1 MMNKK
6 FLVFMFL
13 FIGIFVIANV
23 SAWSED
29 EFNNSLTNENI
40 TFSGSEN
47 FTRWLTVPENIIVT
61 NGLLNLSGYEN
72 NRIIETFVLDNV
84 SGVYPKDI
92 TGLYTNGTYIWI
104 LDGNNAETVYKY
116 YMNKTYTGDSFR
128 ITDFYSNNDGHGLT
142 ADSECFY
149 ITDNQ
154 DNEIYKYYI
163 NGTGACG
170 LFNSITSE
178 PQGITT
184 NGTNLFILDYITK
197 LVHISYTNG
206 TDTGVSFN
214 VSDEISSNPTKIT
227 TNGTYI
233 WISSNTNIYKY
244 NMNGTYANDFFN
256 TTQGT
261 NIGGI
266 DITNGDLYTSGSRG
280 NTSIYKIRTDIDF
293 PNNPIL
299 YINSTNVWNQ
309 SGELNSTNSPQK
321 TSNFAS
327 TINSYI
333 ESATAIAG
341 NYLIPFIFHS
351 DTAGILEYL
360 ALVFSSDGY
369 LTQSTTYDATITEGQ
384 SSTVLESI
392 LVSPENSLTSAIFNY
407 NNTNYTTNII
417 FSGNEYNISSTMMT
431 PLVSTDTNI
440 SFSFF
445 LVIDGVTYETTSYN
459 HTVTDIAFSNCT
471 AGDALATFLL
481 VDEELQTALSGDIEI
496 SAYITNPTTSAVVS
510 SINLSYTN
518 VSNASICLTPN
529 SSFNDYKLFYEVRY
543 TADDYVSEFYN
554 VKNANMSAY
563 PKYIAL
569 YDLASNDST
578 EFIVEYR
585 NDNYVTIEDAVVL
598 LLRQYLA
605 EDSYK
610 VVEAPTT
617 SSTGTSILHVDL
629 NTNKYRVIVL
639 KDGVILNTFT
649 NIVFHCEN
657 ELSGQCTQ
665 ELYGGVDPQNTVTL
679 ESLDDF
685 SYSVTKVNE
694 TLTLTYSVPSGS
706 ASVNLYLYQ
715 IDLFGNTY
723 LCNETV
729 YSSGGSID
737 CSYNNTIGDSMVYLE
752 VRKDGELMA
761 SKSYFVEENTDL
773 GFLGNNFFIVFIFI
787 VTITGMALSS
797 PEWMVIMSVITLLLT
812 GSLWLLNG
820 LTFAIGFGS
829 LMWLIVAAGIIIFK
843 LSRQEDR

>member
-13 FIGIFVIANV
+13 FIGFFVIANV

-29 EFNNSLTNENI
+29 EFNNSLTTENI

-47 FTRWLTVPENIIVT
+47 LTRWLTVPENTIVT
-61 NGLLNLSGYEN
+61 NAFMNLSGYDNFDSLCYQESVN
-72 NRIIETFVLDNV
+72 ISNETGIDGFCDLNY
-84 SGVYPKDI
+84 SGVYQATCNNIGNAPCPSAA
-92 TGLYTNGTYIWI
+92 Y
-104 LDGNNAETVYKY
+104 DGNWSTFNNGIDNFYMNYTKPSLAIGANWSIGTGDISLVITNFTIPSSCFDYFPNQINLHLASYSLAFEQRVFVYCYNGSYVKFGETVP
-116 YMNKTYTGDSFR
+116 NTGSV
-128 ITDFYSNNDGHGLT
+128 INEEAIYWNI
-142 ADSECFY
+142 SEF
-149 ITDNQ
+149 T
-154 DNEIYKYYI
+154 
-163 NGTGACG
+163 
-170 LFNSITSE
+170 
-178 PQGITT
+178 
-184 NGTNLFILDYITK
+184 
-197 LVHISYTNG
+197 
-206 TDTGVSFN
+206 
-214 VSDEISSNPTKIT
+214 
-227 TNGTYI
+227 
-233 WISSNTNIYKY
+233 
-244 NMNGTYANDFFN
+244 
-256 TTQGT
+256 
-261 NIGGI
+261 
-266 DITNGDLYTSGSRG
+266 
-280 NTSIYKIRTDIDF
+280 
-293 PNNPIL
+293 NNPNIQ
-299 YINSTNVWNQ
+299 INNTQIWSQTGN
-309 SGELNSTNSPQK
+309 LTSTNSPQK

-333 ESATAIAG
+333 ASATAIAG

-384 SSTVLESI
+384 ASTVLESI
-392 LVSPENSLTSAIFNY
+392 LVSPENSLTSAVFQY

-417 FSGNEYNISSTMMT
+417 FSGNEYNISSTITT

-459 HTVTDIAFSNCT
+459 HTVTDVAFSNCT

-481 VDEELQTALSGDIEI
+481 VDEELQTALFGDIEI

-510 SINLSYTN
+510 SINLTYTN

>member
-1 MMNKK
+1 MNHNYS
-6 FLVFMFL
+6 LVFVFLLMFTL
-13 FIGIFVIANV
+13 GFSIAIPTIEITSPGSFYDYLYDNQTVNLDYNIADANLDSCWYTYIYHDICYQESANVTNQSGVDDSCNLDYSGAYNIANNV
-23 SAWSED
+23 NDGSFSTYEYGSSSSFEVNYTKPLYATTNSRWVTKRQYVGSNDSYSIPVGCFDYSDKLIFKHAYFETGP
-29 EFNNSLTNENI
+29 FNKGSILSCYNGTEWENI
-40 TFSGSEN
+40 TIDGGGEVGVAFYEEAMNWSFNNDLNCSDN
-47 FTRWLTVPENIIVT
+47 TTFQYSANNNNLTV
-61 NGLLNLSGYEN
+61 
-72 NRIIETFVLDNV
+72 
-84 SGVYPKDI
+84 
-92 TGLYTNGTYIWI
+92 
-104 LDGNNAETVYKY
+104 
-116 YMNKTYTGDSFR
+116 
-128 ITDFYSNNDGHGLT
+128 
-142 ADSECFY
+142 
-149 ITDNQ
+149 
-154 DNEIYKYYI
+154 
-163 NGTGACG
+163 
-170 LFNSITSE
+170 
-178 PQGITT
+178 
-184 NGTNLFILDYITK
+184 
-197 LVHISYTNG
+197 
-206 TDTGVSFN
+206 
-214 VSDEISSNPTKIT
+214 
-227 TNGTYI
+227 
-233 WISSNTNIYKY
+233 
-244 NMNGTYANDFFN
+244 YANDTFGNINSSFISW
-256 TTQGT
+256 TPLFSSYSIDYGT
-261 NIGGI
+261 PVYEG
-266 DITNGDLYTSGSRG
+266 TYQTYTADVTLSGS
-280 NTSIYKIRTDIDF
+280 NTID
-293 PNNPIL
+293 
-299 YINSTNVWNQ
+299 
-309 SGELNSTNSPQK
+309 
-321 TSNFAS
+321 
-327 TINSYI
+327 
-333 ESATAIAG
+333 SA
-341 NYLIPFIFHS
+341 F
-351 DTAGILEYL
+351 
-360 ALVFSSDGY
+360 FS
-369 LTQSTTYDATITEGQ
+369 
-384 SSTVLESI
+384 
-392 LVSPENSLTSAIFNY
+392 F
-407 NNTNYTTNII
+407 NNTNYTASIYS
-417 FSGNEYNISSTMMT
+417 SGGSYILSSSITLPSVSADENVSIDFFITVDGTEYT
-431 PLVSTDTNI
+431 PL
-440 SFSFF
+440 
-445 LVIDGVTYETTSYN
+445 TYNQSILD
-459 HTVTDIAFSNCT
+459 VAFSNCT

-481 VDEELQTALSGDIEI
+481 VDEELQTALFGDIEI

-510 SINLSYTN
+510 SINLTYTN